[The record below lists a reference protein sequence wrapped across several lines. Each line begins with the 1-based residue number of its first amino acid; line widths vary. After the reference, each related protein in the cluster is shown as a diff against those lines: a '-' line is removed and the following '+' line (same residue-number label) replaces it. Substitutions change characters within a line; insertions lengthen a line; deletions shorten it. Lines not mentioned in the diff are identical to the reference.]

1 MCLILF
7 QVLTEGRIHYEDILP
22 DDSWTIQGR
31 QGCFV
36 AEFHV
41 KLIFFQGIN
50 RTRKHEEPQT
60 MLGLDGSTWT
70 FKNIKN
76 RFKRAAIEMREEDRN
91 IAHTTDTRRK
101 RYADSMNKSS
111 E

>member
-1 MCLILF
+1 
-7 QVLTEGRIHYEDILP
+7 
-22 DDSWTIQGR
+22 
-31 QGCFV
+31 
-36 AEFHV
+36 
-41 KLIFFQGIN
+41 
-50 RTRKHEEPQT
+50 